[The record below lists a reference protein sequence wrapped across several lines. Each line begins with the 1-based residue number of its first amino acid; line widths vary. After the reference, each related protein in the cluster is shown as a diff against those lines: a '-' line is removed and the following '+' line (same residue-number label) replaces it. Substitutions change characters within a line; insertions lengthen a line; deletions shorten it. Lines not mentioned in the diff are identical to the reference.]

1 MSRAFLLFF
10 FSLKAQKVIKRKGLE
25 ISLKILLIANKASS
39 HTIQKPFILVLLF
52 FKKRHLQVLA
62 LLSASLSCANPLKTR
77 TTNSCSFFVPFCHEA
92 VKRIPTSDTD
102 PPWMSRCAFI
112 YVI

>member
-10 FSLKAQKVIKRKGLE
+10 FSLKAQVIKRKGLE

-39 HTIQKPFILVLLF
+39 RTIQKPFILVLLF
-52 FKKRHLQVLA
+52 FKKRRLQVLA
-62 LLSASLSCANPLKTR
+62 LLSASLSCANPLKAR